1 MIKYILTHPIQ
12 YQSPL
17 IKFLN
22 KKININVAYRSNISL
37 TKFYDKDFHKK
48 LMLKN
53 NLLNGYKYVFLKYLG
68 SNRVT
73 NYKPFTTEFIRN
85 IFLNNSKI
93 IWLHGITI
101 WYNLI
106 IIFLA
111 KLFKK
116 KVFVRCEI
124 NHLNNKN
131 LIKLFFKKIF
141 YKFIDNFIDC
151 YLSIGSENKKAYIEY
166 GINPKKI
173 FSVPYV
179 VDNSFFFIKKKKKQK
194 KLKILFAGKL
204 IYRKGCDILLRSI
217 YLLNKN
223 PKFKNFTEIIIVGDG
238 ILKNS
243 LINFTT
249 ENNLNNVKFVGF
261 KDQNKIK
268 NYYKQSN
275 LFVIPSREE
284 NWGLTINEA
293 MAAKNAIISSNNVCS
308 SKDLVKN
315 NYNGYIFK
323 SGDHKD
329 LSQKILKIFNNK
341 SLLYKFSNNSAKI
354 ISKWSFNQCYEGLIK
369 AADSVLKK

>member
-37 TKFYDKDFHKK
+37 TKFYDKDFNKK
-48 LMLKN
+48 IMLKN

-179 VDNSFFFIKKKKKQK
+179 VDNSFFLSKK
-194 KLKILFAGKL
+194 
-204 IYRKGCDILLRSI
+204 RR
-217 YLLNKN
+217 NK
-223 PKFKNFTEIIIVGDG
+223 
-238 ILKNS
+238 
-243 LINFTT
+243 
-249 ENNLNNVKFVGF
+249 
-261 KDQNKIK
+261 
-268 NYYKQSN
+268 
-275 LFVIPSREE
+275 
-284 NWGLTINEA
+284 
-293 MAAKNAIISSNNVCS
+293 
-308 SKDLVKN
+308 
-315 NYNGYIFK
+315 
-323 SGDHKD
+323 
-329 LSQKILKIFNNK
+329 K
-341 SLLYKFSNNSAKI
+341 SLKSCLLESLYIGKVAIYF
-354 ISKWSFNQCYEGLIK
+354 
-369 AADSVLKK
+369 